1 MLLLITR
8 GLDDTLPG
16 RIDALRGMLPTQP
29 ITVIDN
35 GGAAPAP
42 ATLARL
48 HALPGCALCR
58 HPEPYGR
65 GACIK
70 TGIAFA
76 REGGWAGAFLV
87 VEDENG
93 WSPPDIAALSDAMCR
108 RPDSLLLGNRG
119 DVRGIP
125 ARCAIQALGVH
136 SEGRAFDF
144 RLVLAALR
152 AGLRVSRLPAAQAVA
167 MR

>member
-8 GLDDTLPG
+8 RLDDTLPG
-16 RIDALRGMLPTQP
+16 RIDALRGMLPAQP
-29 ITVIDN
+29 ITIIDD

-48 HALPGCALCR
+48 SAQLGCALCR

-87 VEDENG
+87 VEDANG
-93 WSPPDIAALSDAMCR
+93 WSPPDIAALSDTMR
-108 RPDSLLLGNRG
+108 RQPDSLLLGKHG
-119 DVRGIP
+119 SVRGIP

-136 SEGRAFDF
+136 SEGRAFDL

-152 AGLRVSRLPAAQAVA
+152 AGLHISRLPAAQAVA
-167 MR
+167 VR